1 MSTHHQEITTY
12 LISEEAIKQ
21 RLGSIFVDSI
31 VLKTDFS
38 IEVVSKNLE
47 ELLEFTIEEL
57 RHKPIDYIGSEIRRQ
72 VEDHLNHGYFEDL
85 TVELNTKSNVGIQV
99 NLSGFYLGLIS
110 DINGYIILKIKLP
123 EDHILQKELY
133 KKTRELDSFIYRTA
147 HDLRGPLATVK
158 GLINLMKIRR
168 DNDEI
173 DELIRLVEIHAEKLD
188 DRLHKLVYLAD
199 THEVP
204 SVPKGCLN
212 FLALETSLRAT
223 LENNYQDI
231 TLEMSAPEAVT
242 EIEGVN
248 EFLATALMNNLF
260 LYALSLPLKER
271 GFLKVDLSIKK
282 DFLRVEIRTFGFIV
296 SEHVRKAIRQSTF
309 LYNDMLTYPLLVNYF
324 AAQKVAMQL
333 NTFIKI
339 DFRSDEEQEFFLS
352 IPIQKSC

>member
-1 MSTHHQEITTY
+1 M
-12 LISEEAIKQ
+12 
-21 RLGSIFVDSI
+21 DSI
-31 VLKTDFS
+31 VLKTDFT
-38 IEVVSKNLE
+38 IAVVSKNLE
-47 ELLEFTIEEL
+47 ELLEFTSEEL
-57 RHKPIDYIGSEIRRQ
+57 SHKSIDYIGADIRRL
-72 VEDHLNHGYFEDL
+72 VEDHLSRGYFEDL
-85 TVELNTKSNVGIQV
+85 TVSLYTKSNVQLHV

-123 EDHILQKELY
+123 EDHVLQKELY
-133 KKTRELDSFIYRTA
+133 KKTKEMDSFIYRTA

-168 DNDEI
+168 DNNEI
-173 DELIRLVEIHAEKLD
+173 DELIRLIEVHAEKLD

-204 SVPKGCLN
+204 SIPKGCLN
-212 FLALETSLRAT
+212 FHALETSLRNT

-231 TLEMSAPEAVT
+231 DLQLSLPAGLS
-242 EIEGVN
+242 EIEGIN

-260 LYALSLPLKER
+260 LYALSLPLRDAGVLKLDLVIR
-271 GFLKVDLSIKK
+271 NGFLKVEMKTS
-282 DFLRVEIRTFGFIV
+282 GFTI
-296 SEHVRKAIRQSTF
+296 SDHVRKAVRQSTF

-339 DFRSDEEQEFFLS
+339 DFKSEEEQELFLS
-352 IPIQKSC
+352 IPIQKQC